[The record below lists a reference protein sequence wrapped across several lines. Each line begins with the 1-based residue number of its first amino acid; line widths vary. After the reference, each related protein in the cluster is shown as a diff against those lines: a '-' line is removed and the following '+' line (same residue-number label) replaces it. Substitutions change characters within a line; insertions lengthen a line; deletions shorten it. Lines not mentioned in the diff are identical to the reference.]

1 MRGDPIKM
9 PEEFVLQLK
18 AIGKAFF
25 GTTVLKNVDLSV
37 KPGEIHAL
45 VGENGAGKSTLMNIL
60 FGMPVIKDTG
70 GFEGQMV
77 FEGKQIKMESP
88 RQAMEMGIGMVHQEF
103 MLLPGF
109 TATENIKLNREITT
123 KNPVSAVFG
132 RDFET
137 LDIKSMRKDAKDA
150 IGKLGLSI
158 EDWVAVAG
166 LPVGYKQFIEI
177 AREIDKKNVK
187 LLVLDEPT
195 AVLTET
201 EAEKLLDAMKKLSKS
216 GITMLFITHRLDE
229 VLAVADNI
237 TILRDGEVVARMP
250 RSEAKV
256 ERIAEIMVGR
266 SIEKIDLPKRKK
278 EPSDDDIIL
287 EIKNLKVNMTGE
299 NVKGVD
305 LNVRRGEILGIG
317 GLAGH
322 GKVGIANGVMGL
334 YPSTGEV
341 FKDGKPVKLNN
352 PYDALSA
359 KMSFVSEDRRG
370 TGLLLDDTTELNMT
384 MTAMQIQDKFLKP
397 GPIRSLRLADGDAIR
412 KYADRMIEEL
422 DIRCTGPT
430 QPVRRLSGGNQ
441 QKVCIA
447 RAFALEPE
455 LMWVSE
461 PTRGIDV
468 GAKELVLDQL
478 VKFNRDLGMTVVMTS
493 SELAELRKICDRI
506 VLVYEGKIAGVLSP
520 DASDLDFGLMM
531 AGETIKGKEVH
542 NQ

>member
-1 MRGDPIKM
+1 M
-9 PEEFVLQLK
+9 PEEFVLQLQG
-18 AIGKAFF
+18 IGKSFF
-25 GTTVLKNVDLSV
+25 GTTVLQNVSLSV

-70 GFEGQMV
+70 GYEGQVV
-77 FEGKQIKMESP
+77 FGGKPVKMESP
-88 RQAMEMGIGMVHQEF
+88 RHAMEFGIGMVHQEF

-109 TATENIKLNREITT
+109 TATENIKLNRETT
-123 KNPVSAVFG
+123 VRNPVSAAFG
-132 RDFET
+132 KDFET
-137 LDIKSMRKDAKDA
+137 LDVRSMRKDAKDA
-150 IGKLGLSI
+150 ISKLGISI

-195 AVLTET
+195 AVLTES
-201 EAEKLLDAMKKLSKS
+201 EADKLLDAMRKLASS
-216 GITMLFITHRLDE
+216 GIAMLFITHRLDE

-237 TILRDGEVVARMP
+237 TILRDGEVVASMP

-266 SIEKIDLPKRKK
+266 SIEKIDLPSRKK

-287 EIKNLKVNMTGE
+287 SIKGLKVNMTGE

-305 LNVRRGEILGIG
+305 LKVRRGEILGIG

-341 FKDGKPVKLNN
+341 MKDGKPVQLNN
-352 PYDALSA
+352 PYNALSA
-359 KMSFVSEDRRG
+359 RMSFVSEDRRG

-384 MTAMQIQDKFLKP
+384 MTAMQVQDKFLKP
-397 GPIRSLRLADGDAIR
+397 GPIKSLRLSDGDSIR
-412 KYADRMIEEL
+412 KYADKMIDEL

-493 SELAELRKICDRI
+493 SELAELRKVCDRI
-506 VLVYEGKIAGVLSP
+506 VIVYEGKIAGVLSP
-520 DASDLDFGLMM
+520 DAPDLDFGLMM

-542 NQ
+542 GQ

>member
-1 MRGDPIKM
+1 M
-9 PEEFVLQLK
+9 PEEYILQLQ
-18 AIGKAFF
+18 AIGKSFYGNA
-25 GTTVLKNVDLSV
+25 VLRNVNLSV

-70 GFEGQMV
+70 GFEGQV
-77 FEGKQIKMESP
+77 ILGGQPVKMESP
-88 RQAMEMGIGMVHQEF
+88 RHAMELGIGMVHQEF

-132 RDFET
+132 KEFEK
-137 LDIKSMRKDAKDA
+137 LDQKAMRKDSKEA

-177 AREIDKKNVK
+177 AREIDKKNVR

-195 AVLTET
+195 AVLTES
-201 EAEKLLDAMKKLSKS
+201 EADKLLDAMRRLAAS
-216 GITMLFITHRLDE
+216 GIAMLFITHRLDE

-237 TILRDGEVVARMP
+237 TILRDGEVVATMP
-250 RSEAKV
+250 RKDAKV

-266 SIEKIDLPKRKK
+266 SIEKIDLPKRAK
-278 EPSDDDIIL
+278 EPSDEDFIL
-287 EIKNLKVNMTGE
+287 TITDLKVNMTGE
-299 NVKGVD
+299 NVKGID
-305 LNVRRGEILGIG
+305 LKVRRGEILGIG

-322 GKVGIANGVMGL
+322 GKVGVANGVMGL
-334 YPSTGEV
+334 FPAAGSV
-341 FKDGKPVKLNN
+341 SKDGLPVRLNKP
-352 PYDALSA
+352 YEALSSRMA
-359 KMSFVSEDRRG
+359 FVSEDRRG
-370 TGLLLDDTTELNMT
+370 TGLLLDDSVELNMA
-384 MTAMQIQDKFLKP
+384 MTAMQVQDKFLKP
-397 GPIRSLRLADGDAIR
+397 GPLRSLRLADNDGIR
-412 KYADRMIEEL
+412 DFADKMIDEL
-422 DIRCTGPT
+422 DIRCTGAS
-430 QPVRRLSGGNQ
+430 QPVKRLSGGNQ
-441 QKVCIA
+441 QKVCLA
-447 RAFALEPE
+447 RAFALQPE

-478 VKFNRDLGMTVVMTS
+478 VKFNREFGMTIVMTS

-506 VLVYEGKIAGVLSP
+506 VIVYEGKIAGILAP
-520 DASDLDFGLMM
+520 DSSDLEFGLMM
-531 AGETIKGKEVH
+531 AGEFSKLKEVAIV
-542 NQ
+542 

>member
-1 MRGDPIKM
+1 M

-216 GITMLFITHRLDE
+216 GIAMLFITHRLDE

-359 KMSFVSEDRRG
+359 
-370 TGLLLDDTTELNMT
+370 
-384 MTAMQIQDKFLKP
+384 
-397 GPIRSLRLADGDAIR
+397 
-412 KYADRMIEEL
+412 
-422 DIRCTGPT
+422 
-430 QPVRRLSGGNQ
+430 
-441 QKVCIA
+441 
-447 RAFALEPE
+447 
-455 LMWVSE
+455 
-461 PTRGIDV
+461 
-468 GAKELVLDQL
+468 
-478 VKFNRDLGMTVVMTS
+478 
-493 SELAELRKICDRI
+493 
-506 VLVYEGKIAGVLSP
+506 
-520 DASDLDFGLMM
+520 
-531 AGETIKGKEVH
+531 
-542 NQ
+542 

>member
-1 MRGDPIKM
+1 
-9 PEEFVLQLK
+9 
-18 AIGKAFF
+18 
-25 GTTVLKNVDLSV
+25 
-37 KPGEIHAL
+37 
-45 VGENGAGKSTLMNIL
+45 MNIL

-70 GFEGQMV
+70 GFDGQVV
-77 FEGKQIKMESP
+77 FDGKPVKMESP
-88 RQAMEMGIGMVHQEF
+88 RHAMELGIGMVHQEF

-109 TATENIKLNREITT
+109 TATENIKLNRELTT

-132 RDFET
+132 KDFEK
-137 LDIKSMRKDAKDA
+137 LDIPHMREDARAA
-150 IGKLGLSI
+150 ISKLGLSI

-195 AVLTET
+195 AVLTES
-201 EAEKLLDAMKKLSKS
+201 EAEKLLDAMRRLSEA
-216 GITMLFITHRLDE
+216 GIAMLFITHRLDE
-229 VLAVADNI
+229 VMAVAHNI

-250 RSEAKV
+250 RNEAKV

-266 SIEKIDLPKRKK
+266 SLEKTALPKRAK
-278 EPSDDDIIL
+278 EPSDD
-287 EIKNLKVNMTGE
+287 EIVLSIEDLHVNMTGE
-299 NVKGVD
+299 RVKGVN
-305 LNVRRGEILGIG
+305 LKVRKGEILGIG

-334 YPSTGEV
+334 FSSTGTV
-341 FKDGKPVKLNN
+341 TKDGRAIKLNTPFN
-352 PYDALSA
+352 ALDN
-359 KMSFVSEDRRG
+359 KMAFVSEDRRG
-370 TGLLLDDTTELNMT
+370 TGLLLDDTIEVNMAL
-384 MTAMQIQDKFLKP
+384 TAMQAQNKFLKP
-397 GPIRSLRLADGDAIR
+397 GPLKALRLADTKSIR
-412 KYADRMIEEL
+412 KFANKMVRQL

-441 QKVCIA
+441 QKVCLA

-468 GAKELVLDQL
+468 GAKALVLDQL
-478 VKFNRDLGMTVVMTS
+478 VKFNRDFGMTVVMTS

-506 VLVYEGKIAGVLSP
+506 VIIYEGKVAGVLSP
-520 DASDLDFGLMM
+520 EASDVEFGMMM
-531 AGETIKGKEVH
+531 AGETLKGKEVKV
-542 NQ
+542 Q